1 MRPAV
6 PRVREAAAYAAAR
19 QASRR
24 ARRDLQAGCRYAFVS
39 VFTPL
44 ALILLLAVPPEAVP
58 AVVVPDAAEPAPA
71 APVPAALAWSAW
83 CDWSYTRRVK
93 TAISLPDDVFEAA
106 EDLARKLG
114 VSRSRLYSRAVAE
127 YVTQQTESDVTER
140 LDAVYAEVDS
150 QLDPVLER
158 LQLLS
163 VGSDEW

>member
-1 MRPAV
+1 
-6 PRVREAAAYAAAR
+6 VRRQLTPQRGKRQDAPGETCKRAA
-19 QASRR
+19 
-24 ARRDLQAGCRYAFVS
+24 GTPFVS
-39 VFTPL
+39 VLTPL
-44 ALILLLAVPPEAVP
+44 ALILLLAAPAEAVP

-93 TAISLPDDVFEAA
+93 TAISVPDDVFEAA